1 MMQCLENSAGPNFS
15 RRRPGCPRLFFHQH
29 DRRRQPSKTLAC
41 LVQKLT
47 AVMTH
52 GSGFLAVHK
61 EHRWGVQ
68 DDRDVLALQIVAAC
82 VRNFDLNLFAS
93 VHDQDL
99 TTMAFEGLLRAMLE
113 SVPRLLDKR
122 PVFLT
127 SYVVFWTTMAPAA
140 IRRIAGS
147 LCTEHNSDSSC
158 RMA

>member
-1 MMQCLENSAGPNFS
+1 MMQRLENSARPNFS
-15 RRRPGCPRLFFHQH
+15 RRRPGSPRLFFHQH

-41 LVQKLT
+41 LVKKLT

-93 VHDQDL
+93 VQDQDL
-99 TTMAFEGLLRAMLE
+99 TIMAFDALLHLLHAMLE
-113 SVPRLLDKR
+113 TVPRLLDKR

-127 SYVVFWTTMAPAA
+127 SYVVFWTTDVASWTTKARA
-140 IRRIAGS
+140 
-147 LCTEHNSDSSC
+147 E
-158 RMA
+158 

>member
-1 MMQCLENSAGPNFS
+1 MMQRLENSARPNFS
-15 RRRPGCPRLFFHQH
+15 RRRPVCPRLFFHQH

-52 GSGFLAVHK
+52 GSGFLAVLLT
-61 EHRWGVQ
+61 V
-68 DDRDVLALQIVAAC
+68 DREQRRRLQAESDVLDLRIIAAC

-93 VHDQDL
+93 VPDEDL
-99 TTMAFEGLLRAMLE
+99 TAMAFDALLRAMVE

-127 SYVVFWTTMAPAA
+127 SYVVLWMTDVA
-140 IRRIAGS
+140 I
-147 LCTEHNSDSSC
+147 
-158 RMA
+158 

>member
-1 MMQCLENSAGPNFS
+1 
-15 RRRPGCPRLFFHQH
+15 
-29 DRRRQPSKTLAC
+29 
-41 LVQKLT
+41 
-47 AVMTH
+47 MTH

-99 TTMAFEGLLRAMLE
+99 TTMAFDALLRAMLE